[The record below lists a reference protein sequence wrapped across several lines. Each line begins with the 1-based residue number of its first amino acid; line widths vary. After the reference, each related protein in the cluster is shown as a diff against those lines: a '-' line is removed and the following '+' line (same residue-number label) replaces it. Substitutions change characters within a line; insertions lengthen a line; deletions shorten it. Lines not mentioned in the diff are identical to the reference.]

1 MSHIYEGVHVSFGIV
16 NPLVVGSRNQVQSLT
31 VNIEHI
37 LVCVCYSLCPS
48 FMENVPCPSCY
59 DGYSGNVKSISC
71 NADTCLT
78 VVYKRQLWSCSCRSC
93 RNVNCQFT
101 NRSTCWRNTYL
112 GRDAS
117 NLFVLRERD

>member
-59 DGYSGNVKSISC
+59 DGYSGNVLYTRDNCGLVPAGPVGTSIANSQIEAPVGETPTLVGMLPICLSC
-71 NADTCLT
+71 EKETD
-78 VVYKRQLWSCSCRSC
+78 
-93 RNVNCQFT
+93 
-101 NRSTCWRNTYL
+101 
-112 GRDAS
+112 GI
-117 NLFVLRERD
+117 VL